1 MFVKQYKSNQM
12 THARPGPLVE
22 LDGRNLYYAFIAGAR
37 KVIENQIE
45 LNRINVFPVNDGD
58 TGTNLAATIRSVMES
73 IHPHRSYKITADRIA
88 EATLLNARGNSG
100 IIFAQFFYGLSIETG
115 EFRSVTLKQ
124 FAESLSKS
132 VSYVYGA
139 VARPVEGTMLTVIK
153 DFADYI
159 YSSRNKFSDFSHM
172 LTSAYEILK
181 KSLLETKSKL
191 AILGKNNVVDAGAK
205 GFVLFFEGIM
215 EFINTRNIRELISA
229 RPVTT
234 PFQKNEEAITEKMN
248 FRYCT
253 EALIKECLMD
263 REILIKTLEE
273 YGDSVVM
280 AGSDKLRRIHLHT
293 NVPSELFDTLRK
305 AGTITFQKADDM
317 IRHYQTANERKWKI
331 ALVTDSTCDLS
342 QELIDNYQ
350 INVLPININFGE
362 NHYLDKVTLQP
373 EQFYNL
379 LSETSDHPR
388 TSQINENTFVNLYSH
403 LASHYDSVIA
413 IHLSDQLSGTFFSSQ
428 KAARKI
434 SDEFGKPITVLNSRN
449 LSGSLGLIM
458 LRTAQAIESGFSH
471 DEIVSLAEKWI
482 QNTRIFVSVKTLKY
496 MVRGGRVSAA
506 KGLIARILNINP
518 IVSLDETGKAVLFDK
533 TFSQK
538 ANMAKVMS
546 HIRKINDSKKI
557 WNYIVLHA
565 NNTKSADWFSEKM
578 EKMTGKKPVSVVN
591 ISPVIGA
598 NAGAGAASVALLYD

>member
-1 MFVKQYKSNQM
+1 
-12 THARPGPLVE
+12 
-22 LDGRNLYYAFIAGAR
+22 
-37 KVIENQIE
+37 
-45 LNRINVFPVNDGD
+45 
-58 TGTNLAATIRSVMES
+58 
-73 IHPHRSYKITADRIA
+73 
-88 EATLLNARGNSG
+88 
-100 IIFAQFFYGLSIETG
+100 
-115 EFRSVTLKQ
+115 
-124 FAESLSKS
+124 
-132 VSYVYGA
+132 
-139 VARPVEGTMLTVIK
+139 
-153 DFADYI
+153 
-159 YSSRNKFSDFSHM
+159 
-172 LTSAYEILK
+172 
-181 KSLLETKSKL
+181 
-191 AILGKNNVVDAGAK
+191 
-205 GFVLFFEGIM
+205 
-215 EFINTRNIRELISA
+215 
-229 RPVTT
+229 
-234 PFQKNEEAITEKMN
+234 
-248 FRYCT
+248 
-253 EALIKECLMD
+253 MD

-273 YGDSVVM
+273 YGDSVVV

-293 NVPSELFDTLRK
+293 NDPSELFDTLRK

-317 IRHYQTANERKWKI
+317 IRNYQTANERKWKI

-538 ANMAKVMS
+538 ANMEKVIS

-578 EKMTGKKPVSVVN
+578 EKLTSKKPVSVVN

>member
-1 MFVKQYKSNQM
+1 M
-12 THARPGPLVE
+12 TLARPGPLVE

-37 KVIENQIE
+37 KVIENQVE
-45 LNRINVFPVNDGD
+45 LNRINIFPVNDGD

-100 IIFAQFFYGLSIETG
+100 IIFAQFFYGLSSETG
-115 EFRSVTLKQ
+115 EFRSITLKQ
-124 FAESLSKS
+124 FAESLTKS

-139 VARPVEGTMLTVIK
+139 VAKPVEGTMLTVIR

-159 YSSRNKFSDFSHM
+159 YNSRNKFSDFNHM

-215 EFINTRNIRELISA
+215 EFIKTRNIRELISSK
-229 RPVTT
+229 PVTA

-273 YGDSVVM
+273 YGDSVVV

-293 NVPSELFDTLRK
+293 NVPSELFDNLRK

-331 ALVTDSTCDLS
+331 ALVTDSTCDMS

-379 LSETSDHPR
+379 LSETNDHPR

-428 KAARKI
+428 KAAGKI
-434 SDEFGKPITVLNSRN
+434 SAEFNKPITVLNSRN

-458 LRTAQAIESGFSH
+458 LRAAQAIESGLSH

-482 QNTRIFVSVKTLKY
+482 KNTRIFVSVKNLKY

-538 ANMAKVMS
+538 ANMEKVMS
-546 HIRKINDSKKI
+546 HVRKINNSKTI

-565 NNTKSADWFSEKM
+565 NNKKSADWFSEKM
-578 EKMTGKKPVSVVN
+578 EKLTSKKPVSVVN

-598 NAGAGAASVALLYD
+598 NAGAGAASIALLYD

>member
-1 MFVKQYKSNQM
+1 
-12 THARPGPLVE
+12 
-22 LDGRNLYYAFIAGAR
+22 
-37 KVIENQIE
+37 
-45 LNRINVFPVNDGD
+45 
-58 TGTNLAATIRSVMES
+58 
-73 IHPHRSYKITADRIA
+73 
-88 EATLLNARGNSG
+88 
-100 IIFAQFFYGLSIETG
+100 
-115 EFRSVTLKQ
+115 
-124 FAESLSKS
+124 
-132 VSYVYGA
+132 
-139 VARPVEGTMLTVIK
+139 
-153 DFADYI
+153 
-159 YSSRNKFSDFSHM
+159 
-172 LTSAYEILK
+172 
-181 KSLLETKSKL
+181 
-191 AILGKNNVVDAGAK
+191 
-205 GFVLFFEGIM
+205 
-215 EFINTRNIRELISA
+215 
-229 RPVTT
+229 
-234 PFQKNEEAITEKMN
+234 
-248 FRYCT
+248 
-253 EALIKECLMD
+253 
-263 REILIKTLEE
+263 
-273 YGDSVVM
+273 
-280 AGSDKLRRIHLHT
+280 LRRIHLHT

-331 ALVTDSTCDLS
+331 ALVTDSTCDMS

-428 KAARKI
+428 KAAGKI
-434 SDEFGKPITVLNSRN
+434 SAEFNKRITVLNSRN

-518 IVSLDETGKAVLFDK
+518 IVSLDETGKAILFDK

-538 ANMAKVMS
+538 ANMEKVMS
-546 HIRKINDSKKI
+546 HIKKINDSKKI

-578 EKMTGKKPVSVVN
+578 EKLTSKKPVSVVN

>member
-1 MFVKQYKSNQM
+1 
-12 THARPGPLVE
+12 
-22 LDGRNLYYAFIAGAR
+22 
-37 KVIENQIE
+37 
-45 LNRINVFPVNDGD
+45 
-58 TGTNLAATIRSVMES
+58 
-73 IHPHRSYKITADRIA
+73 
-88 EATLLNARGNSG
+88 
-100 IIFAQFFYGLSIETG
+100 
-115 EFRSVTLKQ
+115 
-124 FAESLSKS
+124 
-132 VSYVYGA
+132 
-139 VARPVEGTMLTVIK
+139 
-153 DFADYI
+153 
-159 YSSRNKFSDFSHM
+159 M

-181 KSLLETKSKL
+181 KSLLETTSKL

-273 YGDSVVM
+273 YGDSVVV

-293 NVPSELFDTLRK
+293 NVPSELFNNLRK

-317 IRHYQTANERKWKI
+317 IRYYQTANERKWKI
-331 ALVTDSTCDLS
+331 ALVTDSTCDMS

-350 INVLPININFGE
+350 INVLPVNINFGE

-403 LASHYDSVIA
+403 LASHYDSIIA

-458 LRTAQAIESGFSH
+458 LRTAQAIENGFSH

-538 ANMAKVMS
+538 ANMEKVMS

-565 NNTKSADWFSEKM
+565 NNIKSADWFSEKM
-578 EKMTGKKPVSVVN
+578 EKLTSKKPVSVVN